1 MHNAAC
7 DITKPTVLG
16 SGNLK
21 DVPIAKNYPTAT
33 KGLLGEA
40 KTNQILKDKGLTPIG
55 DTNVKPDNLKTKV
68 GWSRKMTLYNGS
80 TGIDGIFKGKDGKIY
95 IVESKTTGVSEG
107 CKAGSLCNTK
117 SGKQMSR
124 DWIKERLDAAGVSK
138 ADQKKVL
145 SGLKSNDGSVVRLY
159 SGTNAKG
166 ETRFYEVKDKNGSQ
180 TDVVVDRAGNEYDD
194 F

>member
-7 DITKPTVLG
+7 DLTKPSVLG
-16 SGNLK
+16 NGNLK

-55 DTNVKPDNLKTKV
+55 DTNVKPDNLKTKD
-68 GWSRKMTLYNGS
+68 GWSREMTLYNGS
-80 TGIDGIFKGKDGKIY
+80 TGIDGIFRGKDGKIY

-124 DWIKERLDAAGVSK
+124 DWVENRLDAAGVSSAEK
-138 ADQKKVL
+138 SKILK
-145 SGLKSNDGSVVRLY
+145 GLAKNDGSIVRLY

-166 ETRFYEVKDKNGSQ
+166 ETRFYEIKDKAGST
-180 TDVVVDRAGNEYDD
+180 TDVTVDRANNEYQ